1 MIHQAIFYMLIT
13 GVLWTLVGIIYGKA
27 PDKQGDLYSF
37 LALNG
42 FCYTLF
48 IWSVH
53 FPQKAPPPEVLHLAL
68 YMIPAT
74 VIEMTGFLL
83 LKYAMTRGSQG
94 IAWSIAQ
101 SSMVIPFLGAILFLG
116 NHAGAVKYT
125 GAAVLLSG
133 LILVGLKKKG
143 KEQPKSGQKGFLLY
157 AFSAFLLVGIAQ
169 FMRIIPGN
177 AGFSEAALSWRLPVS
192 APCGMIIWGYLAIAR
207 HGFVPGKV
215 WKLAVPYA
223 IVTAL
228 GQIFFFLAVDASD
241 PLGITAIVY
250 PVAVGCSIFLFSSY
264 CVWWRREELPM
275 VGRAGIILIVL
286 GIVLLSLG

>member
-83 LKYAMTRGSQG
+83 LKYAMARGSQG

-116 NHAGAVKYT
+116 NHASAVKYT

-133 LILVGLKKKG
+133 LILVGLEKKRKRTA
-143 KEQPKSGQKGFLLY
+143 EVR
-157 AFSAFLLVGIAQ
+157 AE
-169 FMRIIPGN
+169 RI
-177 AGFSEAALSWRLPVS
+177 SSVCVQRVS
-192 APCGMIIWGYLAIAR
+192 AGWHRAVHADHPRQCG
-207 HGFVPGKV
+207 
-215 WKLAVPYA
+215 
-223 IVTAL
+223 
-228 GQIFFFLAVDASD
+228 
-241 PLGITAIVY
+241 
-250 PVAVGCSIFLFSSY
+250 
-264 CVWWRREELPM
+264 
-275 VGRAGIILIVL
+275 
-286 GIVLLSLG
+286 LL

>member
-143 KEQPKSGQKGFLLY
+143 KNSRNPARKDF
-157 AFSAFLLVGIAQ
+157 FCMRSARFCWLASRSSCGSSPA
-169 FMRIIPGN
+169 MR
-177 AGFSEAALSWRLPVS
+177 
-192 APCGMIIWGYLAIAR
+192 
-207 HGFVPGKV
+207 
-215 WKLAVPYA
+215 
-223 IVTAL
+223 
-228 GQIFFFLAVDASD
+228 AS
-241 PLGITAIVY
+241 LK
-250 PVAVGCSIFLFSSY
+250 
-264 CVWWRREELPM
+264 RR
-275 VGRAGIILIVL
+275 
-286 GIVLLSLG
+286 